1 MMKHTVVSGSFVEQS
16 EVQPRVF
23 LCRHWLS
30 VVPLLAVVLLVGCGN
45 SGPPRAKVTG
55 KVTYNDQPLETGTIT
70 FVPQT
75 PGHPYG
81 YADIRTD
88 GTYTANTPDF
98 GSGVAIGS
106 YKVMISAVKDTGPES
121 PVVPLIPDHYSS
133 DQMSGLTAEVSPG
146 ENVVDFSLKDPP
158 PTKRR

>member
-1 MMKHTVVSGSFVEQS
+1 MLHVPVSGSFLQKR
-16 EVQPRVF
+16 QAPRLPVG
-23 LCRHWLS
+23 LS
-30 VVPLLAVVLLVGCGN
+30 AVRILSLVAVVLLVGCGD

-55 KVTYNDQPLETGTIT
+55 KVTYKDQPLETGTIT
-70 FVPQT
+70 FVPQD

-81 YADIRTD
+81 YAEIRAN
-88 GTYTANTPDF
+88 GTYTAHTPDF

-133 DQMSGLTAEVSPG
+133 DQMSGLTAEVSQG
-146 ENVVDFSLKDPP
+146 ENVIDFSLQDNPP
-158 PTKRR
+158 AKRR